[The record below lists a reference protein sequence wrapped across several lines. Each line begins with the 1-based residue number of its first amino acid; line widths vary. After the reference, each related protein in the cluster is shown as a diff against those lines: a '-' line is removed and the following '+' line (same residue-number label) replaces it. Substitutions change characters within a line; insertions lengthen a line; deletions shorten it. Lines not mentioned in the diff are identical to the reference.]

1 METFEPGDLVRLKSG
16 GPLMTVE
23 QVGQLNM
30 TNEDAVWCVWSEDV
44 GKRKV
49 IQRETF
55 APVVLEKAKKSS
67 IGVMVV

>member
-1 METFEPGDLVRLKSG
+1 
-16 GPLMTVE
+16 MTVE
-23 QVGQLNM
+23 QVGKLNM

-55 APVVLEKAKKSS
+55 APVVLEKAQKSS